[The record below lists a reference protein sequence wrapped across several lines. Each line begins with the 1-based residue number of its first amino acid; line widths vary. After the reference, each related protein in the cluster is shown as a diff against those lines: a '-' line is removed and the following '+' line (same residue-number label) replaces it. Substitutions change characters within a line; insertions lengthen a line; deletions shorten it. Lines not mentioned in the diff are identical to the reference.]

1 VRVVVDTNELL
12 RMAAGGERSQLAQH
26 WRSHHFDLLMSF
38 ATLSELRTVLARP
51 KIQRYVPAGTANPF
65 IALVEQRAIFV
76 EPDLSA
82 PKCRD
87 PQDSALI
94 ATSVGGRAECL
105 VSADPDIVDDAALR
119 TALLQRGVRVL
130 RAKEFLT
137 LLESDQ
143 TAPPAA

>member
-1 VRVVVDTNELL
+1 
-12 RMAAGGERSQLAQH
+12 MAAGGEQSQMAQH
-26 WRSHHFDLLMSF
+26 WRLHHFDLLMSF
-38 ATLSELRTVLARP
+38 ATLSELRTVLSRP
-51 KIQRYVPAGTANPF
+51 KIQRYVPVGKGDPF

-94 ATSVGGRAECL
+94 ATAVGGLAECL

-119 TALLQRGVRVL
+119 EALTARRVRVM
-130 RAKEFLT
+130 RAKEFLA
-137 LLESDQ
+137 LLEANQ
-143 TAPPAA
+143 AAAPAA